1 MKKLDKV
8 SVSLFKNLTIVNL
21 FVSIGIFFICLITGR
36 PSSVVF
42 GSLLFSAS
50 ISIFMIANWHE
61 VWSIRG
67 SKLVVYSGLAL
78 FLFLSL
84 FVSSH
89 AFTLAVVVDIVVAE
103 LLFSRYG
110 ASEKPNILRPVH
122 AMALA
127 LLIIFVNQ
135 TFALI
140 NPGIHELLDW
150 VDLIFY
156 IFIVVKLIY
165 VSSIL
170 RYESQR
176 MEKQRIKEEQFIE
189 YSAEFNNFF
198 SHYINSPLTAAIN
211 NVEIARLKIQK
222 AKGESLAET
231 LESHFGQINEGLEN
245 ISSTARE
252 LSLIHFIRS
261 EVLRTGSE
269 VVSIQSVIRTLS
281 EEHECPVEMLLDEWP
296 LVFVPLPMI
305 EFTISHVISNAK
317 IYANGHEV
325 PILVVDEQ
333 AGYLTISVFNKGNIP
348 EFGIDILHPFKRGTN
363 SIEGTG
369 FGLGLSL
376 VNDLVSDYN
385 CDFSLENVGPF
396 TRCQLKLPLA
406 RT

>member
-84 FVSSH
+84 FFSSH

-110 ASEKPNILRPVH
+110 ASEKPNLLRPVH

-135 TFALI
+135 TFTLI